1 MKKLAGWLK
10 IGLFYAI
17 GFAVAFV
24 VVEGVSSALL
34 LAYEIVL
41 QPNPGLSS
49 RSHVQ
54 HDELL
59 GWSNIPDTSI
69 PDLYGPGVGLTTNS
83 RGFRGTPEVDA
94 RRPPGARRAVCL
106 GDSFTLGVGVADADT
121 WCNRLVGLDPN
132 LEVANLGEAGYGLG
146 QAFLR
151 YERDAEGLEHDLL
164 LFAFIGDDFRR
175 LTVSKFVAWHKPK
188 VTLRDGELVTE
199 GVPVPRRSA
208 LMPWLTY
215 NQGKFLRLRSVDLG
229 GRLLG
234 RFSSPAPA
242 GKSWRETSPEIAL
255 RLFERVHALAAE
267 RGAEILL
274 IYLPER
280 ITTVKG
286 EQERA
291 RWLTDELAVRGI
303 PFLDLVS
310 EIHGLPVSEVE
321 GLYDPVWDHFT
332 AEGHRVTAGR
342 IHERVQ
348 QAGSADA
355 ID

>member
-1 MKKLAGWLK
+1 VKKLVGWLK

-24 VVEGVSSALL
+24 VIEGVSSALL

-59 GWSNIPDTSI
+59 GWSNIPDALI

-83 RGFRGTPEVDA
+83 RGFRGTLEIDP
-94 RRPPGARRAVCL
+94 RRPPGTSRAICS

-121 WCNRLVGLDPN
+121 WCNRLADLDPA
-132 LEVANLGEAGYGLG
+132 LQTVNLGEAGYGLG
-146 QAFLR
+146 QAVLR
-151 YERDAEGLEHDLL
+151 YERDAEGLDHDLF

-175 LTVSKFVAWHKPK
+175 LTLSKFVAWYKPRI
-188 VTLRDGELVTE
+188 TLRDGELVTE

-208 LMPWLTY
+208 LMPWLSY

-242 GKSWRETSPEIAL
+242 GESWRETSPAIAL
-255 RLFERVHALAAE
+255 RLFERVHAMAAE
-267 RGAEILL
+267 RGAGTLL

-291 RWLTDELAVRGI
+291 RWLSEELAARGI

-310 EIHGLPVSEVE
+310 EFHGLPVAEVE
-321 GLYDPVWDHFT
+321 RLYDPAWDHFT
-332 AEGHRVTAGR
+332 AEGHRLAAGL
-342 IHERVQ
+342 IHDRLQ
-348 QAGSADA
+348 QAASATD